1 MSHLVSELHKTSI
14 TKASVEELIFGV
26 TFVTA
31 FGLLQLPYQKIDGNP
46 VPTIIFKDN
55 PSSFHA
61 FLLAINF
68 AFTGAVLTV
77 SLRARYPKIARYCRQ
92 LAVVCVTAAAVEVM
106 GPYGNMDLELL
117 STLHTI

>member
-46 VPTIIFKDN
+46 IPTIIFKDN

-77 SLRARYPKIARYCRQ
+77 SLRAGYPKIARYCRQ
-92 LAVVCVTAAAVEVM
+92 LAVVCVTAAA
-106 GPYGNMDLELL
+106 GIIFWAALP
-117 STLHTI
+117 SCF